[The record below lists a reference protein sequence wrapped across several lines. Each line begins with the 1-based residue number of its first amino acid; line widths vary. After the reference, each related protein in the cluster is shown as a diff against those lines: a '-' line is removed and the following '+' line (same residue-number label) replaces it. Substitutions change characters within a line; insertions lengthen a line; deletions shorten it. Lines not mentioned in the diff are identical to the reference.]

1 MRAGFE
7 QGPGITLQSF
17 LKLLQ
22 LRGHKSAGS
31 IRVSFG
37 LASNFPDA
45 WRFWQF
51 AASFRDQAKLAIG
64 DVTFNIASCRF
75 IRDGS

>member
-7 QGPGITLQSF
+7 DGVGIILQSF
-17 LKLLQ
+17 LRLLQ

-37 LASNFPDA
+37 LASNFSDA
-45 WRFWQF
+45 WRFRQF
-51 AASFRDQAKLAIG
+51 AASFRDQSNLAIG
-64 DVTFNIASCRF
+64 DATFDIASCRF